1 MELITGLIA
10 PNQDVIKAP
19 GHVHTQNLVPN
30 RREVAAPSR
39 MPPKPKCPSLRLR
52 TAMKMKMKMT
62 AKCRPSELEP
72 GRALQIMSRVPL
84 HLAVTLDIRMRL
96 RGKCPPKAISN
107 LCHQSSGQIQS
118 LELAIHRQPMDQAH
132 NHPLTLSP
140 GVLVIWDTIPLT
152 RASHRRRF
160 HYLISHTCSA
170 FTSTIYGT
178 T

>member
-1 MELITGLIA
+1 MEIIIGLTA
-10 PNQDVIKAP
+10 LNQDVIKVP

-39 MPPKPKCPSLRLR
+39 MLPKPKSPSLRLP
-52 TAMKMKMKMT
+52 TAMKMKTT
-62 AKCRPSELEP
+62 AKYRPVELEP

-84 HLAVTLDIRMRL
+84 HLAVTLEIKMRP
-96 RGKCPPKAISN
+96 RGKCPSKAISN

-118 LELAIHRQPMDQAH
+118 LESVIHRRPMDQAH

-140 GVLVIWDTIPLT
+140 RVLVIWDTIPLT
-152 RASHRRRF
+152 RASHRRRS
-160 HYLISHTCSA
+160 HYLIYHLCSTS
-170 FTSTIYGT
+170 TSTIYAT